1 MLDGLDLA
9 VPAATIT
16 AVLGASG
23 SGKTTLL
30 RVIAG
35 LERVDAGRVSVA
47 GRVVDDGRRVIDAR
61 HRGVGYVPQDAALFP
76 HLTVRANIAFGVR
89 RAKPAVADRL
99 LELIGL
105 AGFGDRHPHQLS
117 GGQQQRVAL
126 ARALAI
132 RPALVLLDEPFAA
145 LDAALRVDLRRDVAH
160 VLARTETA
168 AVLVTHDQDEALALA
183 DAVALLD
190 GGRIIAHGEPAE
202 LYRRPPSAAAG
213 AALGS
218 ANLLAAD
225 VTGRSARCV
234 LGEVA
239 ARPDAL
245 VQRRRAPAAPARAAP
260 ADDRWAGRAGT
271 HRPGRAPRLR
281 RARRTRGRGCRAAAR
296 SDLQRRRARHRRER
310 CASRSTAPRALGR
323 SSATRRL
330 RVTDRPPRHPWR

>member
-1 MLDGLDLA
+1 MTMADAVVLESVGKRLGSSTVLDGLDLA

-16 AVLGASG
+16 AVLGVSG

-35 LERVDAGRVSVA
+35 LERVDAGRVSIA
-47 GRVVDDGRRVIDAR
+47 GRVVDDGWRVVDAR
-61 HRGVGYVPQDAALFP
+61 RRGVGPGEHRL
-76 HLTVRANIAFGVR
+76 R
-89 RAKPAVADRL
+89 RAPGQAGRRRPAAR
-99 LELIGL
+99 
-105 AGFGDRHPHQLS
+105 ARHPHQLS

-183 DAVALLD
+183 DAAALLD

-202 LYRRPPSAAAG
+202 LYRHPPSAAAG

-218 ANLLAAD
+218 ANLLAAE
-225 VTGRSARCV
+225 VSGHSARCV
-234 LGEVA
+234 LGDVALDQTPSFSGA
-239 ARPDAL
+239 ARLLLRPEQL
-245 VQRRRAPAAPARAAP
+245 RLT
-260 ADDRWAGRAGT
+260 ADG
-271 HRPGRAPRLR
+271 PGAPRRILR
-281 RARRTRGRGCRAAAR
+281 VEHRGYEALAELELKGAEPLLARISIDAGLDAGG
-296 SDLQRRRARHRRER
+296 R
-310 CASRSTAPRALGR
+310 CASRSTVRGEPGLTCGPRRRPVARRRR
-323 SSATRRL
+323 SMAVDYSS
-330 RVTDRPPRHPWR
+330 

>member
-1 MLDGLDLA
+1 MAPAVVLESIGKRLGTSTVLDGLDLA
-9 VPAATIT
+9 VPPATIT

-47 GRVVDDGRRVIDAR
+47 GRLVDDGTRVVDAR

-76 HLTVRANIAFGVR
+76 HLTARANIAFGVR
-89 RAKPAVADRL
+89 RAKPAVAGEL

-105 AGFGDRHPHQLS
+105 AGLGDRYPHQLS

-145 LDAALRVDLRRDVAH
+145 LDAGLRVDLRRDVAR

-183 DAVALLD
+183 DAVALLE
-190 GGRIIAHGEPAE
+190 GGRIIAHGPPAE
-202 LYRRPPSAAAG
+202 LYRRPTSAAAA

-225 VTGRSARCV
+225 VSGGCARCA
-234 LGEVA
+234 LGDVALDEPPSFRGA
-239 ARPDAL
+239 ARLLLRPEQLRLTTDG
-245 VQRRRAPAAPARAAP
+245 PGAPARVVRVEHRGYDALAELEVQGSGRLL
-260 ADDRWAGRAGT
+260 ARISMDAGVEAGRSVRISVDG
-271 HRPGRAPRLR
+271 PGRAWPQ
-281 RARRTRGRGCRAAAR
+281 A
-296 SDLQRRRARHRRER
+296 
-310 CASRSTAPRALGR
+310 
-323 SSATRRL
+323 
-330 RVTDRPPRHPWR
+330 